1 MANNFFRDP
10 EILYG
15 GSLLAGTDEAGR
27 GPLAGDLYAA
37 AVILDPNKPIQGLD
51 DSKKLSAKRR
61 EALFVEICE
70 GALAWNISIAS
81 VEEVDRIN
89 VLQASMLAMQ
99 RAVEALDPTPEFV
112 AVDGNRLP
120 NWNFASVALV
130 KGDSR
135 VAEISAASI
144 LAKVARDRHMQEM
157 HEIYPKYGFDKHKG
171 YPTKPHIEMLREFG
185 SCRIH
190 RQSYRP
196 VQQADL
202 FNS

>member
-1 MANNFFRDP
+1 MRRDP
-10 EILYG
+10 EILFEG
-15 GSLLAGTDEAGR
+15 ALLAGTDEAGR

-37 AVILDPNKPIQGLD
+37 AVILDPDRPITGLA
-51 DSKKLSAKRR
+51 DSKKISETRR
-61 EALFVEICE
+61 DQLYKEICE
-70 GALAWNISIAS
+70 NALCWSISTAS
-81 VEEVDRIN
+81 VQEVDQIN
-89 VLQASMLAMQ
+89 VLQASMLAMK
-99 RAVEALDPTPEFV
+99 RAVENLNPQPEYV

-120 NWNFASVALV
+120 QWGYASIALV

-135 VAEISAASI
+135 VDEISAASI

-157 HEIYPKYGFDKHKG
+157 HKKYPDYGFDQHKG
-171 YPTKPHIEMLREFG
+171 YPTKHHLDMLKQLG

-196 VQQADL
+196 VMQADL

>member
-1 MANNFFRDP
+1 MIISLERDP
-10 EILYG
+10 EIPYMG
-15 GSLLAGTDEAGR
+15 NLLAGTDEAGR

-37 AVILDPNKPIQGLD
+37 AVILDPDTPIAGLD

-61 EALFVEICE
+61 EALFDKICE
-70 GALAWNISIAS
+70 QALAWNISIAT
-81 VEEVDRIN
+81 VEEVDQLD

-99 RAVEALDPTPEFV
+99 RAAEALNPVPDFV

-120 NWNFASVALV
+120 KWSFASIALV

-157 HEIYPKYGFDKHKG
+157 HQAYPRYGFDKHKG
-171 YPTKPHIEMLREFG
+171 YPTKQHIEMLREFG

-202 FNS
+202 FTS